1 MQDAD
6 KESADAELMARLVAE
21 ANAMMAA
28 RDNVNVE
35 CVMNFEADIVD
46 KVLAD
51 KMAEKSNKKAGRNV
65 LDCGLSIDDLIGE
78 I

>member
-1 MQDAD
+1 
-6 KESADAELMARLVAE
+6 
-21 ANAMMAA
+21 MAA

-65 LDCGLSIDDLIGE
+65 LDCGLNIDDLIGDV
-78 I
+78 